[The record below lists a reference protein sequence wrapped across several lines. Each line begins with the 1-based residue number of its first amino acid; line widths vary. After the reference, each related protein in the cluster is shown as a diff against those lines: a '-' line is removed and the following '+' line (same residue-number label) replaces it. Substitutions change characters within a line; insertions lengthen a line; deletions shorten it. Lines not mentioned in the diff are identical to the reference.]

1 MLSLLF
7 VTGSPKMI
15 VHLRFE
21 DFRQSL
27 FNTTTAHNK
36 YSSPFTT
43 SSSSSGA
50 IHPHVVLGCCFV
62 DLFEPLQLVKYLHV
76 ITGESGALLYFPI
89 TFKGQT
95 DVVTNDTAA
104 ATHSTVVSAYLS
116 FVIHISS
123 LF

>member
-1 MLSLLF
+1 
-7 VTGSPKMI
+7 MI
-15 VHLRFE
+15 VHLTFE

-43 SSSSSGA
+43 SSSNGSSSVY
-50 IHPHVVLGCCFV
+50 PHVVLGCCFV

-95 DVVTNDTAA
+95 DVVNDETVAT
-104 ATHSTVVSAYLS
+104 THSTMVSAYLA
-116 FVIHISS
+116 FVYCIYS
-123 LF
+123 LI